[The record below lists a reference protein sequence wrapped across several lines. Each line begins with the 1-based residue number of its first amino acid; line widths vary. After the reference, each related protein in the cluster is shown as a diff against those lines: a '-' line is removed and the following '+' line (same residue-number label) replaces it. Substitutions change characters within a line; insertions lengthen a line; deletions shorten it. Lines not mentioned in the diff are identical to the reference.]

1 MKANLG
7 RLGSFTER
15 AVTYKL
21 YIDITNK
28 PISNI
33 NESLAHLMSHL

>member
-21 YIDITNK
+21 YINIINK

-33 NESLAHLMSHL
+33 NKSLTCLMSHL